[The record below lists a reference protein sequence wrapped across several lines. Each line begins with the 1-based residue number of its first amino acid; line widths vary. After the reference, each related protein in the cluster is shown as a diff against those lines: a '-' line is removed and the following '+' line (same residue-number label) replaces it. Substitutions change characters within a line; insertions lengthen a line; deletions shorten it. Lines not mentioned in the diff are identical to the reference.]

1 MVHSFLVCAPTNSLW
16 ISCIQM
22 WCAMYTNKHCSY
34 SGKKLYPV
42 VRCKSHPH
50 ADSLEI
56 FYGCELV
63 KAPPKK
69 LFVDL
74 YQTLPRYLYEITTYK
89 ALNSWVLEVNSGVSG
104 DVFTQVILVILFLK
118 LSTLSLWGRFL
129 TFLTSLHLWTNNVL
143 TYWVIEFKL
152 ESNRFIRRYDTWVIL
167 GIFLLFWTM
176 VHTLHVCVH
185 YSM

>member
-1 MVHSFLVCAPTNSLW
+1 
-16 ISCIQM
+16 M

-34 SGKKLYPV
+34 SGKKSYPV

-74 YQTLPRYLYEITTYK
+74 YQTLPRYLCDSCYFII
-89 ALNSWVLEVNSGVSG
+89 VS
-104 DVFTQVILVILFLK
+104 
-118 LSTLSLWGRFL
+118 SLSLWGKFL
-129 TFLTSLHLWTNNVL
+129 ANLDLWTNNVL
-143 TYWVIEFKL
+143 TYLVIEFKL

-167 GIFLLFWTM
+167 EIFLLFRTM
-176 VHTLHVCVH
+176 VHTLHVCVRTIPCRRSFMRCNLQIYPLPLSVNTSGISDVCRRFISVSCIFTSSTF
-185 YSM
+185 YSCWQ